1 MMKVKGREGTRGRK
15 EKFPISN
22 FPAKVHKILSI
33 PEFSHIVSWMPH
45 GRSWKVLKP
54 KLFKEIVM
62 PKYFPHQ
69 SKYSSFTRQVNG
81 WNFRRITRGPDRF
94 TYYHMFFVKD
104 FPQEAMKMT
113 RGLSDDIC
121 ESPLYNH
128 SELDILQM
136 NRLPHNSIGCGRN
149 ISVESSYPLS
159 PHSHGINNVMPYH
172 QSDMQLPYYHSP
184 HSYSYQA
191 QRHSPVLQ
199 QLTPHHFR
207 QLNNTREVQYSA
219 NSGQYHTSTSD
230 NEWQGKHPRQPSNH
244 DDQYHASILDY
255 ESRSKRICGKISDL
269 NMEPPRPIN
278 DIKEENGCS
287 HYYAEYSTNGQ
298 HRTNRPNNKWRS
310 KHHIQ
315 LLNNNQLHK
324 VTPEYKGALSKP
336 SSKDKQ
342 KQPPLFPI
350 SHDKLELS
358 LFPFSRDSHHK
369 PECLTSSGNNYRRDE
384 SMSLF
389 NRPDQNIW
397 KPIKDNQDHQLGHL
411 RSLKTDKFKPNEFQ
425 NKSSDQIPIDSSRAT
440 YVSIDNYSKKSSTQS
455 SSLNDESDRCFEWNH
470 SLLSSDEL
478 D

>member
-1 MMKVKGREGTRGRK
+1 MKVKGREGKRGRK
-15 EKFPISN
+15 ENFPISN

-33 PEFSHIVSWMPH
+33 PEFTHIISWMPH

-94 TYYHMFFVKD
+94 TYYHMFFVKA

-113 RGLSDDIC
+113 RGLSDDTC
-121 ESPLYNH
+121 ESPLYNQN
-128 SELDILQM
+128 ELDILQM
-136 NRLPHNSIGCGRN
+136 NRLPHNSIGCGSK
-149 ISVESSYPLS
+149 ISIESPYPLS

-172 QSDMQLPYYHSP
+172 HPDMQLPYYHSP

-207 QLNNTREVQYSA
+207 QLNKAREVQYSV
-219 NSGQYHTSTSD
+219 NSGQHNTSTSD
-230 NEWQGKHPRQPSNH
+230 NEWQGKHPRQPSYH
-244 DDQYHASILDY
+244 DDQYHASTLDY
-255 ESRSKRICGKISDL
+255 ELRSNRIHGKTSDL
-269 NMEPPRPIN
+269 NMESPRPIN
-278 DIKEENGCS
+278 DIKEEDGCS
-287 HYYAEYSTNGQ
+287 QHYAEYSTNGQ
-298 HRTNRPNNKWRS
+298 YRTIRPNNKWRS

-315 LLNNNQLHK
+315 KLNNNQLHK
-324 VTPEYKGALSKP
+324 VTPEYKGVSSRQ

-342 KQPPLFPI
+342 KPPPLSSI
-350 SHDKLELS
+350 SHNELELS
-358 LFPFSRDSHHK
+358 LRSFSHDSYHK
-369 PECLTSSGNNYRRDE
+369 PECLTSSRNNYRRQK

-397 KPIKDNQDHQLGHL
+397 KPMKNNKNHQLEHL
-411 RSLKTDKFKPNEFQ
+411 RCLKADKFNPNVFQ
-425 NKSSDQIPIDSSRAT
+425 NNLPDQLLIDSSYPT
-440 YVSIDNYSKKSSTQS
+440 YVSIDNHSKKNSIQS
-455 SSLNDESDRCFEWNH
+455 SSLNDESDRCIEWNH
-470 SLLSSDEL
+470 SLLSTNEL
-478 D
+478 G